1 MGHRQNVGALAK
13 YFNSLQTS
21 ETFSW
26 LRDKTASFI
35 EKLGGTQARDFAFKL
50 EGTTKT
56 LSSRPCC
63 STNSGCAISVPW
75 TDTTFPP

>member
-1 MGHRQNVGALAK
+1 MGALAK

-35 EKLGGTQARDFAFKL
+35 EKLGGTQAKEFAFKL
-50 EGTTKT
+50 EDTTKT
-56 LSSRPCC
+56 SSSPPCC
-63 STNSGCAISVPW
+63 STNSACATSAP
-75 TDTTFPP
+75 